1 MASYGY
7 LLPTR
12 GAVLGS
18 DDGATLAAKASADV
32 VGLARRAEALGFGSA
47 WVGDSV
53 LAKPRLDALT
63 TLAAV
68 AGATDGLDLGTAVHL
83 PGLRHPVNFAHQTA
97 TLDQL
102 SGGRLRL
109 GVGVGIGDDVEAEYA
124 NLDLDFSTRGARLD
138 ETLAA
143 TRALWSGEPVD
154 HDGTFVSLEG
164 ASIGFG
170 PARTPPVYVAS
181 AAFDVAEGFP
191 RRIRERLAEHGDGWL
206 PIGVD
211 PDEYAAGLAHA
222 REALEEA
229 GRDPAALDPALYLDV
244 LVGDEAELLEQAKA
258 FHRAYYPARPDPTD
272 AYLRGRGA
280 FGSPAVVAET
290 LEAFRDAGVETF
302 VVRFPT
308 TEQRTQLRRF
318 ADLAL

>member
-1 MASYGY
+1 MAHYGY

-18 DDGATLAAKASADV
+18 DDPATLAAKAQADV
-32 VGLARRAEALGFGSA
+32 VGLAVRAEALGFRSA

-53 LAKPRLDALT
+53 LAKPRLDAVT

-68 AGATDGLDLGTAVHL
+68 GAATDGLDLGTAVHL
-83 PGLRHPVNFAHQTA
+83 PGLRHPVNFAHRTA

-109 GVGVGIGDDVEAEYA
+109 GVGVGIGEDVEAEYA
-124 NLDLDFSTRGARLD
+124 NLDLDFATRGARLD

-143 TRALWSGEPVD
+143 TRALWGGEAVD
-154 HDGTFVSLEG
+154 FDGDHVSLSG

-170 PARTPPVYVAS
+170 PASPPPVYVAS
-181 AAFDVAEGFP
+181 AAFDVADGFP
-191 RRIRERLAEHGDGWL
+191 RRIRERLADHGDGWL

-211 PDEYAAGLAHA
+211 PDDYPTGLENA
-222 REALEEA
+222 RDALKAA

-244 LVGDEAELLEQAKA
+244 LVGDREAVLEQAKA

-272 AYLRGRGA
+272 EYLLERGA
-280 FGSPAVVAET
+280 MGAREDVAAT
-290 LEAFRDAGVETF
+290 LEAYREAGVETF

-308 TEQRTQLRRF
+308 GDQRTQLRRF
-318 ADLAL
+318 SALAL

>member
-1 MASYGY
+1 MASFGY

-18 DDGATLAAKASADV
+18 DDAATLAAKARADV
-32 VGLARRAEALGFGSA
+32 VGLARRAEAAGFGSA

-68 AGATDGLDLGTAVHL
+68 AGATEAVDLGTAVHL
-83 PGLRHPVNFAHQTA
+83 PGLRHPVNFAHVTA

-102 SGGRLRL
+102 AGGRLRL
-109 GVGVGIGDDVEAEYA
+109 GVGVGIGEDVEAEYA
-124 NLDLDFSTRGARLD
+124 NLDLDFSTRGARLTEALD
-138 ETLAA
+138 VA
-143 TRALWSGEPVD
+143 RALWSGEPVD
-154 HDGTFVSLEG
+154 HDGEFVSLSDAG
-164 ASIGFG
+164 IGFG

-181 AAFDVAEGFP
+181 AAFDVADGFP
-191 RRIRERLAEHGDGWL
+191 GLVRDRLARHGDGWL

-222 REALEEA
+222 RDAVEAA
-229 GRDPAALDPALYLDV
+229 GRDPDALDPALYLDV
-244 LVGDEAELLEQAKA
+244 LVGDRDELLEEAAA
-258 FHRAYYPARPDPTD
+258 FHRAYYPARPEPTE
-272 AYLRGRGA
+272 AYLLGRGA
-280 FGSPAVVAET
+280 LGAPAEVAET
-290 LEAFRDAGVETF
+290 IDGFREAGVETF

-308 TEQRTQLRRF
+308 SEQRTQLRRF
-318 ADLAL
+318 ADLVL